1 MHYACDRRTGHYNR
15 AAASDSEL
23 NTMNVIRM
31 FAPLARPILNGIDPE
46 QAHALTIKSLSL
58 FNVLTTP
65 ERDDP
70 RLHVQALGLEFP
82 NPLGL
87 AAGFDKNAQV
97 TEVLLSLGFGFV
109 EAGTV
114 TPQPQVGNDKP
125 RIFRLKEDRAV
136 INRLGFN
143 NQGLEAARRRLN
155 SLQGRAGIRG
165 INIGAN
171 KDARDRPED
180 YVRGLKEL
188 GPLASYVTVN
198 ISSPNTP
205 GLRGLQ
211 NKSELDNLLARLI
224 AARQTLT
231 RRVPLLV
238 KIAPD
243 LDDNACNDIA
253 ELILK
258 HQIEGLIVSNTTI
271 ARIPSLK
278 SGHAGETGGLSG
290 QPLFEPSTEVLR
302 TMRGLTKGKVVL
314 VGVGGV
320 SSGAQAYDKI
330 KAGASL
336 VQLYTAL
343 AYEGPTLITRIKRE
357 LLSLIE
363 RDGLKS
369 VTEAVGVEA

>member
-1 MHYACDRRTGHYNR
+1 
-15 AAASDSEL
+15 
-23 NTMNVIRM
+23 MNVIRAL
-31 FAPLARPILNGIDPE
+31 APFARPVLNRVDPE
-46 QAHALTIKSLSL
+46 LAHALTIKTLSL
-58 FNVLTTP
+58 FNVSSAH

-82 NPLGL
+82 NPIGL

-97 TEVLLSLGFGFV
+97 TEVLLALGFGFV

-125 RIFRLKEDRAV
+125 RIFRLSKDRAV

-143 NQGLEAARRRLN
+143 NQGLEAARGRLQK
-155 SLQGRAGIRG
+155 LQGRAGIRG

-171 KDARDRPED
+171 KDARDRTDD

-211 NKSELDNLLARLI
+211 NQSELDNLLGKLI
-224 AARQTLT
+224 AARSTLA
-231 RRVPLLV
+231 RRVPMLV

-243 LDDNACNDIA
+243 LDDKACADIA

-258 HQIEGLIVSNTTI
+258 HEIEGLIVSNTTI
-271 ARIPSLK
+271 ARPATLT
-278 SGHAGETGGLSG
+278 GPHTAETGGLSG
-290 QPLFEPSTEVLR
+290 EPLFAPSTEVLR
-302 TMRGLTKGKVVL
+302 TIRRLTKGRVTL
-314 VGVGGV
+314 IGVGGV
-320 SSGAQAYDKI
+320 SSGAQAYAKI
-330 KAGASL
+330 KAGATL

-357 LLSLIE
+357 LLQLIE

-369 VTEAVGVEA
+369 IAEAVGRDAD